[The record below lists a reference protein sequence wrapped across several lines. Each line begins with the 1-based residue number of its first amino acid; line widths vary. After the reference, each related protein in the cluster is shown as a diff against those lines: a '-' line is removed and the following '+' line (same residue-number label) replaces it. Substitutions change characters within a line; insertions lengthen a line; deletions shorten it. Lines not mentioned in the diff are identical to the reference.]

1 MCCSGAGGCSDSS
14 GRLAAM
20 ASVTHASSHTPNA
33 SARYLHYPE
42 QRFSCFHSP
51 LTCVSELPTHLL
63 RVKRATSWCA
73 LAYHCGVVLARL
85 LSFCTRIVGF
95 TVCGWPSSWAL
106 SLQAA
111 PDPAT
116 SSSSSSRPAAP
127 STASAVPA
135 PTATPWLL
143 LNDWLALRRT
153 ALGWTCGQCR
163 LLVSAPTDLSF
174 ILLDKS
180 EGYFARAACRD
191 TSGNR
196 FAVACPSCKLG
207 WAVWRHRSKGDPD
220 PARWFIRG

>member
-111 PDPAT
+111 PDRRHVKQFEQQA
-116 SSSSSSRPAAP
+116 SSSLNSIRSSGADCYSVAAVERLVGP
-127 STASAVPA
+127 QADSS
-135 PTATPWLL
+135 WLDL
-143 LNDWLALRRT
+143 WPVSSPGLCAYGPVFHLA
-153 ALGWTCGQCR
+153 
-163 LLVSAPTDLSF
+163 
-174 ILLDKS
+174 
-180 EGYFARAACRD
+180 
-191 TSGNR
+191 
-196 FAVACPSCKLG
+196 
-207 WAVWRHRSKGDPD
+207 
-220 PARWFIRG
+220 